1 MDSTTKCIAFMLLS
15 EGAEKLSRA
24 QITEYAQ
31 RLGVTTRTIYRYMDK
46 IWKAKFY
53 LKNY

>member
-31 RLGVTTRTIYRYMDK
+31 RLETVRGVG
-46 IWKAKFY
+46 Y
-53 LKNY
+53 LWSA